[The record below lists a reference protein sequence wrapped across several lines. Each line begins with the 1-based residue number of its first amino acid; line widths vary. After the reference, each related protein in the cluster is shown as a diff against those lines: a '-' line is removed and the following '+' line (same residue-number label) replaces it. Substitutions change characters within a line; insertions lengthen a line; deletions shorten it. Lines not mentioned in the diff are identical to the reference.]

1 MPSPS
6 QSAGASCATS
16 PARGRGSPLRHS
28 PLARPVP
35 PPPHAWEVNVTYRS
49 GLPRLR
55 DCEAEA
61 RPADETAEAER
72 GQRSAFCKPAATG
85 AAKTGDRNRG
95 PQVRRGPRLRDCA
108 AKTGHRNRGPQGRR
122 GPKRSRAASLIGP
135 LSHKTF
141 TNDQNLETQHRFI
154 LEKFLFSSTFCRFW
168 LDKGNSVVLNYA
180 QGTGMVTCSPNVL
193 VRVTNNNKEEISK

>member
-1 MPSPS
+1 MLPS
-6 QSAGASCATS
+6 QSRRPDGRLASS
-16 PARGRGSPLRHS
+16 PARVGGSPLRHS

-35 PPPHAWEVNVTYRS
+35 PLPHAGEANVTYRS

-95 PQVRRGPRLRDCA
+95 PQ
-108 AKTGHRNRGPQGRR
+108 GRR
-122 GPKRSRAASLIGP
+122 GPKRSGAVSLIGP
-135 LSHKTF
+135 PSHKTF
-141 TNDQNLETQHRFI
+141 TNDQNLGTQHRFI
-154 LEKFLFSSTFCRFW
+154 SEKFLFSSTFCRFW